1 MFKKLKNLFSST
13 EKNNSS
19 ISEKDQFTARGE
31 PYIRVLDV
39 NFDSNNPGDG
49 YFELE
54 WNSIFVKKLL
64 DSGYQGSTE
73 EEIVDQWFTQL
84 CRGIGEEMA

>member
-13 EKNNSS
+13 EKSNSS

-84 CRGIGEEMA
+84 CRGIGEEMV